1 MPTEKDTHTFTA
13 AGDRFSI
20 MQGTI
25 YERPNFPY
33 LLRAGIFANP
43 GDAPTLLLSSG
54 SDILARN
61 AVLDE
66 LATTLVITTEMFQF
80 RDTGMPN
87 ELIGAEVTATAAAD
101 VIRWLIQIDPL

>member
-1 MPTEKDTHTFTA
+1 MPTEKDTTTLAA

-20 MQGTI
+20 MAGSI

-43 GDAPTLLLSSG
+43 GDVITLLLSSG

-61 AVLDE
+61 ARLDE

-80 RDTGMPN
+80 RDTGGVN
-87 ELIGAEVTATAAAD
+87 ELIGAEITATVAAD
-101 VIRWLIQIDPL
+101 VCRWLIQIDPL